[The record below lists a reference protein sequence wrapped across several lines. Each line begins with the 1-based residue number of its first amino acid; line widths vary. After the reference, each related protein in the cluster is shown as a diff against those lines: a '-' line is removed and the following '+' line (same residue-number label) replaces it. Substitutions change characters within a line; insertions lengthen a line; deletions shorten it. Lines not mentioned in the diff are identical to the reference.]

1 VTEAIDDGADLEW
14 AAEAAVR
21 HRTGPLLWRALGMAG
36 LGDREDL
43 LGGRLR
49 ANADLWRVQTAML
62 LPDAVAAAVRPLT
75 DAGLEPLIFKGPALA
90 DRYPEPGLRPMDDID
105 LILPSAQHPT
115 ALALLERAGWKVLS
129 ERAGVHYDTYLS
141 HPKLPGLP
149 LELHWDVA
157 LWRDRANRLRG
168 KAMWRRRTPT
178 SCFGVGAFGLPIEEE
193 LVALAAHAGKP
204 FHHFQR
210 LIWSVDISVVINHA
224 GGSLDWDRLR
234 HTARRDRCGIVLA
247 VALNHARRLGVA
259 VPDAL
264 AEVPSGRTRQAILS
278 PLLHEAWP
286 LTDPDPALRHQLR
299 YALSDSWGRQAMLVV
314 GEVTEGKP
322 WHIPRATARL
332 TRSASRRWRTLHRD

>member
-1 VTEAIDDGADLEW
+1 MVEAVVDGADLEW
-14 AAEAAVR
+14 AAEAAIR
-21 HRTGPLLWRALGMAG
+21 QRTGPLLWRALGMAG

-62 LPDAVAAAVRPLT
+62 LPDAVAAAVEPLT

-90 DRYPEPGLRPMDDID
+90 ERYPEPGLRPMDDID
-105 LILPSAQHPT
+105 MILPSAQHET
-115 ALALLERAGWKVLS
+115 ALAALQRAGWKVLS

-178 SCFGVGAFGLPIEEE
+178 SFFGVAAFGLPIEEE

-210 LIWSVDISVVINHA
+210 LIWSVDISVVINHG

-234 HTARRDRCGIVLA
+234 RTARREKCRTVLA
-247 VALNHARRLGVA
+247 VALNHARRFGVA
-259 VPDAL
+259 VPDAFIE
-264 AEVPSGRTRQAILS
+264 APSGRTRQAILS
-278 PLLHEAWP
+278 PLLNEAWP
-286 LTDPDPALRHQLR
+286 LTNPDPALRHQLR
-299 YALSDSWGRQAMLVV
+299 YALSDSWARQAILIV
-314 GEVTEGKP
+314 GELMNGDPGDV
-322 WHIPRATARL
+322 PRAAARL
-332 TRSASRRWRTLHRD
+332 TRSATRRWRQLHRR